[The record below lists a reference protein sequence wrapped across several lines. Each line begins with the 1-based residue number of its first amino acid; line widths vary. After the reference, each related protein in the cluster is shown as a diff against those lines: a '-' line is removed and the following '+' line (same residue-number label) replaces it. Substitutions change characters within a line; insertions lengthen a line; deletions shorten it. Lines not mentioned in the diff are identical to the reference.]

1 MKSEDRKKRKV
12 KKAICSEVS
21 VNSPESLS
29 FHCCMEFVTFWSFHI
44 MPKLLTLSAMYAE
57 HARSV
62 KLEPTSVC
70 LSVCLSVRSIIRPPH
85 AAAAGLLLWARR
97 PGDIDR
103 LLHCRR
109 SAANAGSV
117 TLSADVASSTQTCYT
132 GWAKKRGH

>member
-1 MKSEDRKKRKV
+1 MLRSISKQSGESV
-12 KKAICSEVS
+12 ISLLYGICYVLVVS
-21 VNSPESLS
+21 
-29 FHCCMEFVTFWSFHI
+29 H
-44 MPKLLTLSAMYAE
+44 YAE
-57 HARSV
+57 IIDPFCHVCGACKVCEARAYV
-62 KLEPTSVC
+62 WLSVC
-70 LSVCLSVRSIIRPPH
+70 LPVSLSVCLSVRSIIRPPH